1 MFNVGVFDFFGV
13 ILNVMKLQKTSWP
26 FVLRSVHQRAGKSSY
41 FFLTGLPLRF
51 DITVWGCYEKRP
63 LVTKMKCSNEIQ
75 EKNTISTFLFR
86 TNSGLILKMLRFIK
100 KGDFLKKEQE
110 IKMIKEIKMI
120 HLLKLPIN
128 TCKWNKHRTDT
139 FLLLLQT
146 LAVVYYFKENCGL
159 RK

>member
-1 MFNVGVFDFFGV
+1 MNFV
-13 ILNVMKLQKTSWP
+13 KLQKTSWP
-26 FVLRSVHQRAGKSSY
+26 FVLRSVHKRAGKSSY

-75 EKNTISTFLFR
+75 EKNTISIFLFR

-100 KGDFLKKEQE
+100 KDDFLKKEQE
-110 IKMIKEIKMI
+110 TKMI